1 VEPELE
7 GVTVLVLSP
16 AQMIIIRGRST
27 CFAQDVALALPTV
40 ETRRDGECLIAF
52 ARAILEGTFDIHFLE
67 ERDVSMSSPRSCS
80 SRNQSRTRGE
90 TAALGGK
97 LLSASIV

>member
-52 ARAILEGTFDIHFLE
+52 ARAVSGLFFVLKSSVFEANFL
-67 ERDVSMSSPRSCS
+67 DL
-80 SRNQSRTRGE
+80 RGH
-90 TAALGGK
+90 
-97 LLSASIV
+97 V